1 MNPAITPIPAPRDE
15 TGFALV
21 EVMVA
26 MVVTAV
32 AVLGLG
38 VVMVRTS
45 RTALASAGSVYRS
58 AAATAEVSRLSALPF
73 DSLATLAAGCVTVNE
88 PPQPYQ
94 RCTTINNISSRVQE
108 LIIVV
113 TPSGNTLLK
122 PDTVKLRRSRS
133 NGNGSGGGFP

>member
-1 MNPAITPIPAPRDE
+1 MSQPQALRCVRGQA
-15 TGFALV
+15 GFALV
-21 EVMVA
+21 EVMIA

-38 VVMVRTS
+38 VVMVRMA
-45 RTALASAGSVYRS
+45 RTATASSGSVYRS
-58 AAATAEVSRLSALPF
+58 AATGAEVSRLSALPF
-73 DSLATLAAGCVTVNE
+73 DSLATLAPGCVTVNE

-94 RCTTINNISSRVQE
+94 RCTVINNISSRVHE

-113 TPSGNTLLK
+113 TPSGNVLLK
-122 PDTVKLRRSRS
+122 PDTVRLRRTRS